1 MNLARY
7 ARIVIGIAAGSLLL
21 LWPILSGRLDES
33 ARTAVLAGGALAAIN
48 TLLAFFILSWS
59 EKRSTNVFLGAV
71 LGGMVGRMGLMLLAV
86 VTGVLV
92 FGLPKVPLAISLLS
106 YFVLFLALEL
116 MVLQKKTTAAVSR

>member
-21 LWPILSGRLDES
+21 LWPILSGRLDQS
-33 ARTAVLAGGALAAIN
+33 GRTAVVAGGALAAFN
-48 TLLAFFILSWS
+48 TLLAFFIVSWS
-59 EKRSTNVFLGAV
+59 EKRSSNVFLGAV

-86 VTGVLV
+86 VGGVLV

-106 YFVLFLALEL
+106 YFVLFLVLEL